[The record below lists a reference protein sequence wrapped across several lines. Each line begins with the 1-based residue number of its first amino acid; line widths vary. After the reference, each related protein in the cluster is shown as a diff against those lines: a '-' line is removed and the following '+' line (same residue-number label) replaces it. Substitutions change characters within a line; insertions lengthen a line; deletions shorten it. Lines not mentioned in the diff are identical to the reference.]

1 MLRKYFSTT
10 LHIPFTHFVN
20 SYFFFAIFFLFLN
33 CLHAQEDSGFIIP
46 DSLQQ
51 KTFNEL
57 RIAFE
62 NVKKDSLQ
70 KFIYAKSYLAK
81 AKTEKDKLNMCV
93 GYEFLGKAFQTDYR
107 KSFSYFDKGIAISK
121 DFSNKRYPAIFY
133 TYKGAVLQYKGK
145 YNESLDNYIDA
156 MDAADKNGNLELYYV
171 NKYNIGTVKR
181 RLELHQ
187 EALDIF
193 KECYAFEK
201 NNPERDTIDFMH
213 SHLTL
218 ANLYIE
224 TKQLDSAAF
233 YIDKGIRIAT
243 SAKYPQIYNLFVLNE
258 GIRLFYKKQY
268 LTAIDSIQKTI
279 PILMSDH
286 DKSCVIDAYFYLGK
300 SHDSLKQKETAIVY
314 YKKVDSVFTKHTNFI
329 SSKVMDNYD
338 ALYQYYKSKNDIPK
352 QLFYTNKK
360 LFADSIVDSN
370 YKYLSNTVS
379 KKYDRRFLLS
389 EQEKLNAALEKK
401 DRKFTVFMKIALALF
416 CVFVFLLVLFYY
428 KQQRL
433 KRRFQ
438 EFVTQHTQKNTLT
451 TVQPVQA
458 TEETIGIP
466 QEIVD
471 HLLKQ
476 LASFEKETAYIHADI
491 TLTDLAKK
499 FKTNSAYLS
508 KVINTFKH
516 KNFAE
521 YLNDLRVDY
530 AIDKI
535 QNDKHFS
542 LYTIKAIAMEVGFN
556 NSQSFARAFKRKTK
570 MQPSDF
576 IKQIKNTTT

>member
-1 MLRKYFSTT
+1 MNLTY
-10 LHIPFTHFVN
+10 
-20 SYFFFAIFFLFLN
+20 
-33 CLHAQEDSGFIIP
+33 AQEDSDFVIP

-57 RIAFE
+57 RTAFE
-62 NVKKDSLQ
+62 NVEKDSLQ
-70 KFIYAKSYLAK
+70 KIFYAKSYLAK
-81 AKTEKDKLNMCV
+81 AIKEKDKLNQMI
-93 GYEFLGKAFQTDYR
+93 GYEFLGKSFRTDYR
-107 KSFSYFDKGIAISK
+107 KSFSYFDKGIAVSK
-121 DFSNKRYPAIFY
+121 DFSNERYPAIFY

-145 YNESLDNYIDA
+145 YKESLDNYLEA
-156 MDAADKNGNLELYYV
+156 MDAADKSGNLELYYV
-171 NKYNIGTVKR
+171 NKYNIGTVKW
-181 RLELHQ
+181 RLEQYQ
-187 EALDIF
+187 EALDIY

-201 NNPERDTIDFMH
+201 NNPKRDTLDFML
-213 SHLTL
+213 SHLAL

-233 YIDKGIRIAT
+233 YIDKGIRIAAFT
-243 SAKYPQIYNLFVLNE
+243 KNPRIYNLFVLNE
-258 GIRLFYKKQY
+258 GMRLFYKKQY

-279 PILMSDH
+279 PVLMSDR
-286 DKSCVIDAYFYLGK
+286 DKSCIIDAYFHLGK
-300 SHDSLKQKETAIVY
+300 AHDSLQQKETAIVY
-314 YKKVDSVFTKHTNFI
+314 YKKVDSVFSEHTNFI
-329 SSKVMDNYD
+329 STKVMENYD
-338 ALYQYYKSKNDIPK
+338 ALYQYYKSQNDIQK
-352 QLFYTNKK
+352 QLHYTNRK
-360 LFADSIVDSN
+360 LFADSIFYNN
-370 YKYLSNTVS
+370 YRYLSATIS
-379 KKYDRRFLLS
+379 KKFDRRSLLS
-389 EQEKLNAALEKK
+389 EQEKLNAALKKK
-401 DRKFTVFMKIALALF
+401 DRKFNVFLKIAGAVFCLF
-416 CVFVFLLVLFYY
+416 IFLLALFYY

-438 EFVTQHTQKNTLT
+438 EFVTQHTQKSTLIPT
-451 TVQPVQA
+451 QTVQA

-476 LASFEKETAYIHADI
+476 LATFEKETAYIHADI

-508 KVINTFKH
+508 KVINTFKD

-535 QNDKHFS
+535 QNDKHFL
-542 LYTIKAIAMEVGFN
+542 LYTIKAIALEVGFN

-576 IKQIKNTTT
+576 IKQVKNITI